1 MANYKAMTGLDYGN
15 KRVEEGEIVSDLPAK
30 SISWLVSQ
38 GLVVLVS
45 EVAKPQ
51 AQQKGKKTEEVI
63 VEEKI

>member
-1 MANYKAMTGLDYGN
+1 MANYMAMTGLDYDS
-15 KRVEEGEIVSDLPAK
+15 KRVEAGDIVSDLPSK

-38 GLVVLVS
+38 GLIVLAD

-51 AQQKGKKTEEVI
+51 AQQKGKKIEEEI